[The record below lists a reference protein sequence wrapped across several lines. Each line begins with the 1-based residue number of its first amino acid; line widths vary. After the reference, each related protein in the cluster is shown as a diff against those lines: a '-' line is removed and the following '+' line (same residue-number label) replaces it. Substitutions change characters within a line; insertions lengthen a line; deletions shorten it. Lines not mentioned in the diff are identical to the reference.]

1 MNKIYEY
8 RKQNKLT
15 QDDLAFDFCRAGLK
29 CSKSDIS
36 RWERGLNIPDS
47 DARYI
52 IADILNVPEDT
63 LFKNLLENLDYKN
76 YKRKAVKNGTNQNT
90 G

>member
-8 RKQNKLT
+8 RKQNNLT

-36 RWERGLNIPDS
+36 RWERGLCIPNS

-52 IADILNVPEDT
+52 IADILQISEYE
-63 LFKNLLENLDYKN
+63 LFKNILTNLDYKN
-76 YKRKAVKNGTNQNT
+76 YKGKAKNEKNCNT